1 MIPAENHRPT
11 PLPSRTD
18 FLITVSLVVV
28 LGLSAQRWKRPVGSF
43 AAALP
48 PPRTK

>member
-1 MIPAENHRPT
+1 VIPAENYRPT
-11 PLPSRTD
+11 PLPGRND

-28 LGLSAQRWKRPVGSF
+28 LGLSAQRWKHPVGSF
-43 AAALP
+43 AAAVP